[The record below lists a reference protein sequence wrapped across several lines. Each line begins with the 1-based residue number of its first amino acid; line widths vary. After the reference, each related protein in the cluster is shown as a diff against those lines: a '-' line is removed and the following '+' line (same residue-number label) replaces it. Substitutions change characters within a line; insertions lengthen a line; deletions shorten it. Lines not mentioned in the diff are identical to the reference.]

1 MSLYSNIG
9 DVPQDAAAFLDSLP
23 LFAGLSQDQLSEVA
37 SRMKRR
43 SFAPGVTLY
52 HQDMPGLMLYMIEE
66 GSVRL
71 FSIGRTGQELSL
83 AIFGEGEIFGE
94 LSILDNQHHSAT
106 AVTLA
111 STVVWLLPRADL
123 KVLMERY
130 PVIAEAMIQLLVA
143 RVRSTTHHVEA
154 MTFQDV
160 QGRLAYELLNLAE
173 RHGVQSGEVIEI
185 HIPLTQGDLATIVG
199 ATRESVNKSMS
210 ALRSQNLVQI
220 DGTQLTLLNPAGLR
234 NMVHERGR

>member
-1 MSLYSNIG
+1 MSYYSNIAEI
-9 DVPQDAAAFLDSLP
+9 PPDAASFLESLP
-23 LFAGLSQDQLSEVA
+23 LFAGLSEEQLIEVA
-37 SRMKRR
+37 GRMKRR

-52 HQDMPGLMLYMIEE
+52 HQDMPGMMLYMIEE
-66 GSVRL
+66 GSVRM
-71 FSIGRTGQELSL
+71 FSIGRTGQELTL
-83 AIFGEGEIFGE
+83 AIFGVGDIFGE

-106 AVTLA
+106 AITLA
-111 STVVWLLPRADL
+111 ATVVWLFPRVDL
-123 KVLMERY
+123 KDLMARY

-160 QGRLAYELLNLAE
+160 QGRLAYELLILAE
-173 RHGVQSGEVIEI
+173 RHGCQSGEVIEI
-185 HIPLTQGDLATIVG
+185 QIPLTQGDLATIVG
-199 ATRESVNKSMS
+199 ATRESINKSMT

-220 DGTQLTLLNPAGLR
+220 DGTQFTLLNPAGLR

>member
-1 MSLYSNIG
+1 
-9 DVPQDAAAFLDSLP
+9 
-23 LFAGLSQDQLSEVA
+23 
-37 SRMKRR
+37 MKRR

-52 HQDMPGLMLYMIEE
+52 HQDMPGMMLYMIEE
-66 GSVRL
+66 GSVRVY
-71 FSIGRTGQELSL
+71 SIGRTGQELTL
-83 AIFGEGEIFGE
+83 AIFGGGDIFGE
-94 LSILDNQHHSAT
+94 LSILDDQHHSAT

-111 STVVWLLPRADL
+111 ATVVWLLPRTDL
-123 KVLMERY
+123 KDLMERY

-143 RVRSTTHHVEA
+143 RVRSTTHQLEVI
-154 MTFQDV
+154 TFLDV

-173 RHGVQSGEVIEI
+173 RHGYQSGEVIEI

-210 ALRSQNLVQI
+210 ALRAQNLVQV

>member
-1 MSLYSNIG
+1 MSLYSNIPEA
-9 DVPQDAAAFLDSLP
+9 PQDAAAFLESLP
-23 LFAGLSQDQLSEVA
+23 LFAELDQDQLSQVA
-37 SRMKRR
+37 GRMKRR

-52 HQDMPGLMLYMIEE
+52 HQDMPGMMLYMIEE
-66 GSVRL
+66 GSVRVY
-71 FSIGRTGQELSL
+71 SIGRTGQELTL
-83 AIFGEGEIFGE
+83 AYFGAGDVFGE
-94 LSILDNQHHSAT
+94 LSILDSQHHSAT

-111 STVVWLLPRADL
+111 ATVVWLLPRTDL
-123 KVLMERY
+123 KDLMERY

-143 RVRSTTHHVEA
+143 RVRSTTHQLEVI
-154 MTFQDV
+154 TFLDV

-173 RHGVQSGEVIEI
+173 RHGYQSGEVIEI

-210 ALRSQNLVQI
+210 ALRAQNLVQV